1 MSLDVRN
8 IRVESWGSLSLG
20 LFFPREKIQ
29 ELSAN
34 KQVPL
39 PFEEA
44 KEIRTKRRGGGDVLW
59 EQITTRPK
67 VTVRRFLFSAGLNEN
82 LPSRKER
89 AERNLWALSF
99 NKGSIFLLL
108 RLRSLSL
115 HCCRGRNK
123 SVGIECI
130 TILHCLLER
139 WNGITS
145 GEYCYT
151 AIFPFC

>member
-1 MSLDVRN
+1 MAREMKLEKPRSMQFEMSLDVRN

-34 KQVPL
+34 KQVSL

-89 AERNLWALSF
+89 AERNL
-99 NKGSIFLLL
+99 
-108 RLRSLSL
+108 
-115 HCCRGRNK
+115 
-123 SVGIECI
+123 
-130 TILHCLLER
+130 
-139 WNGITS
+139 
-145 GEYCYT
+145 
-151 AIFPFC
+151 